1 MTSLSELIELCPPP
15 IEAPA
20 VDWADVENSLRLRL
34 PQDYKDL
41 AAAYGPGAFCDF
53 IRIYHPRSATQWVNL
68 TGPMPATIR
77 AQLQHAL
84 DRGTSIPY
92 RPGEMFAIGVTDNGN
107 HLFWIIDEQQ
117 EDPNTWC
124 IAVNEARGPRW
135 YTYDGT
141 LTDFLTA
148 VLSGRL
154 HVPMFPHDLL
164 SRGVTFS
171 PSRPASPVHAEGER
185 AETAPQPSGSI
196 NTAEVRA
203 WARNQGYDIPERG
216 RIPGAIIV
224 AWRQAHRR

>member
-15 IEAPA
+15 SEAPP
-20 VDWADVENSLRLRL
+20 VDWSDAENTLGLRL

-41 AAAYGPGAFCDF
+41 AATYGPGAFCGF
-53 IRIYHPRSATQWVNL
+53 IRIYHPLGATQWVNL
-68 TGPMPATIR
+68 TGSMPATIR

-84 DRGTSIPY
+84 DRGTSIPH
-92 RPGEMFAIGVTDNGN
+92 RPDQLFAVGVTDNGN
-107 HLFWIIDEQQ
+107 YLFWITDEQQ
-117 EDPNTWC
+117 DPNTWRVT
-124 IAVNEARGPRW
+124 VNEARGPRW
-135 YTYDGT
+135 YTFDGT

-148 VLSGRL
+148 ALSGRV

-164 SRGVTFS
+164 NGGVTFS
-171 PSRPASPVHAEGER
+171 PSRAGSPFHPESKSAK
-185 AETAPQPSGSI
+185 TAPQLSDSI

-216 RIPGAIIV
+216 RIPGAIID